1 MSAEA
6 AAAPMAGVFRRVA
19 AAVYDCLPLFALTVI
34 ATFFFLPFL
43 HGRVLVPREV
53 GALAY
58 LYWLVQIVV
67 IGGFY
72 VYFWTRKGQTIGM
85 LPWRLRL
92 QTPEGALIDLRTA
105 VLRISIGL
113 ALWLPFFVGYW
124 EIWGHWTNRT
134 ARMVAMCASLAPVVL
149 CYLWIWIDRDGLAWH
164 DRLTRTRVIVLPRRK
179 R

>member
-1 MSAEA
+1 
-6 AAAPMAGVFRRVA
+6 MAGVFRRVA

-124 EIWGHWTNRT
+124 
-134 ARMVAMCASLAPVVL
+134 
-149 CYLWIWIDRDGLAWH
+149 
-164 DRLTRTRVIVLPRRK
+164 
-179 R
+179 